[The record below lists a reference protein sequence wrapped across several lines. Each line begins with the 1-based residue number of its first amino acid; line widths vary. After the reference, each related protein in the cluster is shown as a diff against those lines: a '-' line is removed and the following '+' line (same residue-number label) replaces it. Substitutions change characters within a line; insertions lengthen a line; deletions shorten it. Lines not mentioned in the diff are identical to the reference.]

1 MRILTFLKDME
12 QHLLGGGAGG
22 GGGSYV
28 LNNSGRG
35 LAQVGD
41 KAQRWGYV
49 FYKYSCII
57 VVKCLLKLK
66 CSFVVI
72 LSSFVAFF

>member
-28 LNNSGRG
+28 LNYSGRG

-57 VVKCLLKLK
+57 FVKCLLKLK